1 MILRFVPSYRQAT
14 SVPDVHVLFFLLKSL
29 PRSNTGRGHGIWTVS
44 QTSRMARYQPQIRP
58 MKPKPPATFS
68 NINMWARSASE
79 AAVGTAASAAAIKA
93 NKKTRPKKRPTNTTT
108 EEFIPVGNVHCDV
121 VEDLR
126 RVVGRTV
133 RATFGSECGC
143 DLVHR
148 VLVVREGTP
157 VGSVNDEDGE
167 GESISENEL
176 CETCDH
182 HSNTSEEV
190 VVGSEANKG
199 VRWKSALELA

>member
-44 QTSRMARYQPQIRP
+44 QTSRMARYLHARLRQQKFVEVPEQQRVTYQPQIRP

-93 NKKTRPKKRPTNTTT
+93 NKKTRPKKRPTNSKLT
-108 EEFIPVGNVHCDV
+108 
-121 VEDLR
+121 R
-126 RVVGRTV
+126 
-133 RATFGSECGC
+133 
-143 DLVHR
+143 
-148 VLVVREGTP
+148 
-157 VGSVNDEDGE
+157 SVPIRITKLTMHLFVA
-167 GESISENEL
+167 S
-176 CETCDH
+176 
-182 HSNTSEEV
+182 
-190 VVGSEANKG
+190 
-199 VRWKSALELA
+199 